1 MAQSQNEFG
10 RLIRFRGRP
19 KQHYL
24 PESVGRGLTRRPYV
38 ATRPSGTRFISPQ
51 RVTVKVHYKPPQKL
65 AAHLKY
71 IERDGAGRKGG
82 APELFTQ
89 DGEEPRLEAIPGEPR
104 YFSVILAPENGEQ
117 LDMKEFT
124 RTFMHRI
131 EDSRPDL
138 SDSGST
144 RAAPLVWSAAVHYN
158 TDHPHA
164 HIVIRGLDKAGT
176 EVVFPRSFISHH
188 MRETAIEIAT
198 RELGPRSREEIQ
210 NQRQA
215 ELTSD
220 RYTFLDRR
228 IAKEVDPATQEVS
241 PSDSYLKRR
250 LDHLVTLSEAEVVTA
265 GTYRLSRGW
274 ERSLRKRAEQG
285 DILKTIYADLK
296 DREESIQRVYPYN
309 RSWNISGT
317 VVSKGLDDG
326 RDEPYALIRSGPQTA
341 HSRHY
346 YYRAP
351 DADQVSL
358 GDRVSITHGK
368 LLMHEQSLHHDHL
381 RHEKRVHAQAVS
393 SQTAPDR
400 SQVNRTG
407 EELSL

>member
-24 PESVGRGLTRRPYV
+24 PEAVGRGLTRRPYV
-38 ATRPSGTRFISPQ
+38 ATRPTGTRFISPQ

-71 IERDGAGRKGG
+71 LERDGAGRKGA
-82 APELFTQ
+82 APELFTRK
-89 DGEEPRLEAIPGEPR
+89 GEEPQLEAISGEPR
-104 YFSVILAPENGEQ
+104 YFSVILAPENGEH

-124 RTFMHRI
+124 RSFMHRI
-131 EDSRPDL
+131 EDSRPDI
-138 SDSGST
+138 SDSGSAK
-144 RAAPLVWSAAVHYN
+144 AAPLVWSAAVHYN

-164 HIVIRGLDKAGT
+164 HIVIRGIDKSGA
-176 EVVFPRSFISHH
+176 EVIFPRSFISHH

-220 RYTFLDRR
+220 RFTSLDRR
-228 IAKEVDPATQEVS
+228 IGKEVDPSSQEVT

-250 LDHLVTLSEAEVVTA
+250 LDHLVTLSEAEVVKA

-274 ERSLRKRAEQG
+274 EKSLRKRAEQG
-285 DILKTIYADLK
+285 DVLKTIYADLK
-296 DREESIQRVYPYN
+296 DREESIQKVYPYN

-326 RDEPYALIRSGPQTA
+326 RDEPYALIRAGSRTDHA
-341 HSRHY
+341 RHY
-346 YYRAP
+346 YYRAS
-351 DADQVSL
+351 DADQLSI
-358 GDRVSITHGK
+358 GDRVRVDHGK
-368 LLMHEQSLHHDHL
+368 FQLNGKDLSHEEHRRAQSA
-381 RHEKRVHAQAVS
+381 R
-393 SQTAPDR
+393 SQPAPDR
-400 SQVNRTG
+400 TSTKNVG